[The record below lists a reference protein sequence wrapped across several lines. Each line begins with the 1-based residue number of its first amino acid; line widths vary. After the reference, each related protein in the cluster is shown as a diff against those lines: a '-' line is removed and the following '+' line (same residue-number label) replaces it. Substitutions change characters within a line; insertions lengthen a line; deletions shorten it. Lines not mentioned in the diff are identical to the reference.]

1 MLSVWVGLSGSTG
14 QCWYATVALDRY
26 NRYSF
31 NFCIFLILLQAMFSD
46 INLSVHVLASLV
58 IVQIAC
64 MNTVNY
70 VVWLVYQVSLYC
82 IEMRLGVEEAGLVPD
97 TNCSQ
102 YQQSTSVIPA
112 QDLAGPGHNIV
123 YWPLLLAAWSQPTV
137 QVFSASQHVLLSNTT
152 NYRKNLSHLKI

>member
-31 NFCIFLILLQAMFSD
+31 NFCIFLILLSAIFSD

-112 QDLAGPGHNIV
+112 
-123 YWPLLLAAWSQPTV
+123 
-137 QVFSASQHVLLSNTT
+137 
-152 NYRKNLSHLKI
+152 